1 MEVSLQTITDT
12 NQAGS
17 INVADNIFGVEFKPA
32 LIHQV
37 LTAYMSAARAGTKAQ
52 KTRAEVSGGGSK
64 PWRQKGTGRARA
76 GTSRSPIW
84 RGGGIVFAAV
94 PRDHSQKVNRKM
106 YRGALRS
113 ILSELLRQDRLLV
126 VDSFS
131 LNTAKTKELNQ
142 KLKALGDVK
151 IAIVTENVDESLYL
165 ASRNLRKVML
175 FTVDELGPVSLI
187 GADKV
192 IMTVAAMKQL
202 EEVLA

>member
-1 MEVSLQTITDT
+1 MELSLQTITDT
-12 NQAGS
+12 NQAGY

-37 LTAYMSAARAGTKAQ
+37 VTAYMNAARAGTKAQ

-94 PRDHSQKVNRKM
+94 PRDHSQKINRKM

-113 ILSELLRQDRLLV
+113 ILSELLRQERLIV

-131 LNTAKTKELNQ
+131 LSAPKTKELNQ
-142 KLKALGDVK
+142 KLKTLGDIK
-151 IAIVTENVDESLYL
+151 IAIITHDVDETLYL
-165 ASRNLRKVML
+165 AARNLSKIML
-175 FTVDELGPVSLI
+175 LTVDEVGPVSLI

-192 IMTVAAMKQL
+192 IITVAAMKQL